1 VASFACNVPV
11 LAEQTDYAALMT
23 ALVISG
29 FFRGAT
35 LINFTLT
42 ISEYCSLDKLPAAF
56 GLHMV
61 AKGLFIVAL
70 GPLIGKDKVHILL
83 KYVFFDSEYQHLSP
97 CRFYLLIV
105 RTYFS
110 LQPVK

>member
-1 VASFACNVPV
+1 MSYCACNVPV
-11 LAEQTDYAALMT
+11 LAEQTEYAALM
-23 ALVISG
+23 ASLVING

-61 AKGLFIVAL
+61 AKGLFIAAL
-70 GPLIGKDKVHILL
+70 GPLIGKDKIRILL
-83 KYVFFDSEYQHLSP
+83 KCVFFDSEYQCLSH

-105 RTYFS
+105 RNYIS
-110 LQPVK
+110 L

>member
-1 VASFACNVPV
+1 MACCNDPV
-11 LAEQTDYAALMT
+11 FAEQTDYAALMAT
-23 ALVISG
+23 LVISG

-70 GPLIGKDKVHILL
+70 GPVVGKDEIHILL
-83 KYVFFDSEYQHLSP
+83 
-97 CRFYLLIV
+97 
-105 RTYFS
+105 
-110 LQPVK
+110 

>member
-1 VASFACNVPV
+1 VAYCACNVSV
-11 LAEQTDYAALMT
+11 FAEQTDYAALMT
-23 ALVISG
+23 TLVLNG

-35 LINFTLT
+35 FINFTLT

-70 GPLIGKDKVHILL
+70 GPLIGKDKIHILL
-83 KYVFFDSEYQHLSP
+83 KYVYFDLGCQHLSH

-105 RTYFS
+105 RNYFS
-110 LQPVK
+110 L

>member
-1 VASFACNVPV
+1 MITLV
-11 LAEQTDYAALMT
+11 LN
-23 ALVISG
+23 G

-42 ISEYCSLDKLPAAF
+42 ISEHCSLEKLPAAF

-70 GPLIGKDKVHILL
+70 GPVIGKSKSENECFTSVHILS
-83 KYVFFDSEYQHLSP
+83 KYVL
-97 CRFYLLIV
+97 
-105 RTYFS
+105 
-110 LQPVK
+110 